1 MTDADIENGIEV
13 RDDAMLVVA
22 MTAAELHCA
31 ARRERANGTNGVP
44 SASEEAALT
53 SALAGGRVLT
63 STRPRLR
70 RS

>member
-22 MTAAELHCA
+22 MTVAELHCA
-31 ARRERANGTNGVP
+31 TRRKPGTNGVP
-44 SASEEAALT
+44 SALEEAALT

>member
-13 RDDAMLVVA
+13 RDDAMLVVT

-31 ARRERANGTNGVP
+31 ARRKPGTNGVP